1 MPARLQGKIMRAAR
15 RAGQTSFR
23 PSANIS
29 AMLHVTFPEVA
40 KVLGE
45 LRSSVPAA
53 ESHGCLC
60 GALCVSAEYPIESWL
75 EEIVPDADD
84 LGDAREPLKLLFED
98 TVRALRGDEV
108 EFQPLLP
115 DDEQSL
121 EERARAL
128 SQWCQGFLYGF
139 GTGQAPKADEL
150 PSNVDEILR
159 DLTHIG
165 RASVEIGVDDEEQ
178 EQAYADVIEYV
189 RAGVQ
194 LIHDELYE
202 ARDAQTKKRE
212 H

>member
-1 MPARLQGKIMRAAR
+1 MLQ
-15 RAGQTSFR
+15 
-23 PSANIS
+23 
-29 AMLHVTFPEVA
+29 VTFPEVA

-60 GALCVSAEYPIESWL
+60 GALCASAEYPIENWL
-75 EEIVPDADD
+75 DEIVPDVAD

-98 TVRALRGDEV
+98 TVRALRGEEM

-115 DDEQSL
+115 DDEESL
-121 EERARAL
+121 EDRARAL

-139 GTGQAPKADEL
+139 GTGEPVKPDEL
-150 PSNVDEILR
+150 PANVDEILR

-165 RASVEIGVDDEEQ
+165 RASVEVDQDDEEQ
-178 EQAYADVIEYV
+178 EQAYSDVIEYV

-194 LIHDELYE
+194 LIHDELYH
-202 ARDAQTKKRE
+202 ARDSKKRE